1 MTYIILFKSI
11 PVEERPRER
20 LVMYGASTLSN
31 EELLMIILKTG
42 TKQKSVKEL
51 ATELLITSGGIQNL
65 KNLKFPQL
73 TKIKGIGK
81 VKAIEIE
88 AIIELAKRINKNVTE
103 KEFISLT
110 NPQTIIE
117 YFYEEFKN
125 LKQEEFICIYLDNK
139 KKYISKKKLFIGTIN
154 SSIVHP
160 REIFKEAYLLSASF
174 IICIHNHPSGD
185 PTPSKEDIELTK
197 KIKELADLHAIPLI
211 DHLIIGKDS
220 YFSFYENMYLK

>member
-1 MTYIILFKSI
+1 MIYIILFKSI
-11 PVEERPRER
+11 PAEERPRER
-20 LVMYGASTLSN
+20 LVMYGAKSLSN

-65 KNLKFPQL
+65 KNLNLSQL
-73 TKIKGIGK
+73 IKINGIGK

-103 KEFISLT
+103 KEFISFT

-117 YFYEEFKN
+117 YFYEEFKY
-125 LKQEEFICIYLDNK
+125 LKQEVFYCIYLDNK
-139 KKYISKKKLFIGTIN
+139 KKYISKKKLFKGTIN
-154 SSIVHP
+154 YSIVHP
-160 REIFKEAYLLSASF
+160 REIFKEAYLQSASY

-185 PTPSKEDIELTK
+185 PSPSKEDIILTN
-197 KIKELADLHAIPLI
+197 KIKELGMIHAINLI
-211 DHLIIGKDS
+211 DHLIIGKDT
-220 YFSFYENMYLK
+220 YYSFYENNYI